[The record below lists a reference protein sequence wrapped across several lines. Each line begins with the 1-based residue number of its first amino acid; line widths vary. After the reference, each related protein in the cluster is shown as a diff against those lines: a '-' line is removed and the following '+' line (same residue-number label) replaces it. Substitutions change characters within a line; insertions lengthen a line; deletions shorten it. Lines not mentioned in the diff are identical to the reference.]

1 MNREMAEIIRNQK
14 PLTLPPTATV
24 QEACKHM
31 HARKVGAILVTNP
44 KGDLVGI
51 FTGRDVVRMM
61 AEDKHAGTTLLR
73 EVMTK
78 EPDCLPPRHTAIDA
92 LRLMRDGGFRHEDGI
107 RKSMSRLIGRK
118 LLMSRGSG
126 AVRIVCARCYRP
138 LGGKCRMNREMAE
151 IIRNQ
156 KPLTLP
162 PTATVQE
169 ACKHMH
175 ARKVGAILVTNPKGD
190 LVGIFTGRDV
200 VRMMAED
207 KHAGTTL
214 LREVMTKEPDCLPPR
229 HTAIDALRL
238 MRDGGFRHVP
248 VVREG
253 VVIGIVSRGDFR
265 GLEQDRLDEETGIW
279 ERMR

>member
-44 KGDLVGI
+44 KGELVGI
-51 FTGRDVVRMM
+51 FTGRDAVRMV

-73 EVMTK
+73 EVMTEK
-78 EPDCLPPRHTAIDA
+78 
-92 LRLMRDGGFRHEDGI
+92 
-107 RKSMSRLIGRK
+107 
-118 LLMSRGSG
+118 
-126 AVRIVCARCYRP
+126 
-138 LGGKCRMNREMAE
+138 
-151 IIRNQ
+151 
-156 KPLTLP
+156 
-162 PTATVQE
+162 
-169 ACKHMH
+169 
-175 ARKVGAILVTNPKGD
+175 
-190 LVGIFTGRDV
+190 
-200 VRMMAED
+200 
-207 KHAGTTL
+207 
-214 LREVMTKEPDCLPPR
+214 PDCLPPR